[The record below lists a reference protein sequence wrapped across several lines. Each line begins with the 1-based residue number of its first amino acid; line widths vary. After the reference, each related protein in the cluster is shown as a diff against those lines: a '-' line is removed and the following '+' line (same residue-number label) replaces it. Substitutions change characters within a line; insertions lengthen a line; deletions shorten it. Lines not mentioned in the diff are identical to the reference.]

1 VSERK
6 QKPAKSATFR
16 LPPDLMAKLD
26 KYVTEQQKKT
36 GFRVSRSS
44 AIARFI
50 ELGLKEGR

>member
-1 VSERK
+1 MSERK